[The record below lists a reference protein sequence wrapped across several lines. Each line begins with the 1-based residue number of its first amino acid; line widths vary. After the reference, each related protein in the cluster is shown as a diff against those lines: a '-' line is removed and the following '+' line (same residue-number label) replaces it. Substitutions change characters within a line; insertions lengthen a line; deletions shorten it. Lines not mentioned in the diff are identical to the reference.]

1 MYQIYRL
8 PQKYDFSYWSSPLE
22 DLQRIQRISER
33 RVKEWS
39 FNNSDQENVDLH
51 SVISFVP
58 THYFATL
65 SVAVSESLNSL
76 IEDHG
81 VEYADL
87 SGIFLQRIPEMEA
100 GSDMMFIL
108 GFRFGSDKYAV
119 TPMDMTDRLKIEEAE
134 LLRTYE
140 EPKEE
145 EIIH

>member
-22 DLQRIQRISER
+22 DLQRIQRISKR
-33 RVKEWS
+33 RVNEWS
-39 FNNSDQENVDLH
+39 LSVPEQERGDLY
-51 SVISFVP
+51 SMTSFLP

-81 VEYADL
+81 VEYSDL

-108 GFRFGSDKYAV
+108 GFRFSDDKYAV
-119 TPMDMTDRLKIEEAE
+119 TPVDMTDRLKIEEAE

-140 EPKEE
+140 DPKEE
-145 EIIH
+145 EVIH